1 MKVPAP
7 PSSSGPS
14 VSYNRPGRKSE
25 VVTVED
31 SATSTSVSIP
41 SRKSKIETVRINVL
55 AEKYLSSL
63 GFEMQLSGQD
73 TKAADELSGQNLSQY
88 IPNRLSPLKPREH
101 QSSRLPSA
109 ALSSGA
115 RIVNSHVEF
124 AHPKDMT
131 ALQVS
136 VSPLLSQ
143 NQRLVNNYLFLRVYH
158 FY

>member
-1 MKVPAP
+1 
-7 PSSSGPS
+7 
-14 VSYNRPGRKSE
+14 
-25 VVTVED
+25 
-31 SATSTSVSIP
+31 
-41 SRKSKIETVRINVL
+41 
-55 AEKYLSSL
+55 
-63 GFEMQLSGQD
+63 LSGQD

-143 NQRLVNNYLFLRVYH
+143 NQRLVNNYLFLRVSPRFYIMRICFKFFSFSFYRCFRIYH
-158 FY
+158 IQLQRKCFVS